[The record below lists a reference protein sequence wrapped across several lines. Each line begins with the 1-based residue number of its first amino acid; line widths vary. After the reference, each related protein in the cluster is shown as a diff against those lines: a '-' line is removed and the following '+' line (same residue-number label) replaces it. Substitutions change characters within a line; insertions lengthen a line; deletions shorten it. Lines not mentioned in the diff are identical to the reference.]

1 MKNRFGIKVEK
12 MHNSHFGIFIYL
24 YNSLNKVLPI
34 HRTTIGLFLVDF
46 YYSYDDENVCYITGN
61 NSQSYSGY

>member
-1 MKNRFGIKVEK
+1 LTPLTAFWGI
-12 MHNSHFGIFIYL
+12 G
-24 YNSLNKVLPI
+24 SLSGEVLPI

-46 YYSYDDENVCYITGN
+46 FYSYDDVNQCYITGN